1 MASASTRVRE
11 LRALEGLSAGKTA
24 VHRLHPLAKLVCAFA
39 FIVAVVSFGRYEFL
53 RLAPYLFYPFVMMG
67 LAELPYRLL
76 LPRVLIALPFC
87 LFAGVS
93 NVLLDRGAAFLIC
106 GVAVSFGA
114 LSLATILLKTYL
126 CVMAALILVA
136 TMPFTELTAQLRRL
150 HVPMVFVMVFETTF
164 RYVGVFFEEVHSMQ
178 VAYRLRSCGGG
189 RRRSGG
195 ERRLGGGRLG
205 GGLRSGGGCS
215 GGGLRADSG
224 CSGGER
230 RLDSGCLGGGLRSGG
245 AGRLEMRH
253 MGSFVGQIFL
263 RGFDRAER
271 IHAAMR
277 CRGYSL
283 RRVPPARRRFRLWDA
298 AAVCAVC
305 VPAVVLRVLDY
316 T

>member
-53 RLAPYLFYPFVMMG
+53 RLAPYLFYPFVMMA

-205 GGLRSGGGCS
+205 GGLR
-215 GGGLRADSG
+215 ADSG
-224 CSGGER
+224 CS
-230 RLDSGCLGGGLRSGG
+230 DGGLRSGG